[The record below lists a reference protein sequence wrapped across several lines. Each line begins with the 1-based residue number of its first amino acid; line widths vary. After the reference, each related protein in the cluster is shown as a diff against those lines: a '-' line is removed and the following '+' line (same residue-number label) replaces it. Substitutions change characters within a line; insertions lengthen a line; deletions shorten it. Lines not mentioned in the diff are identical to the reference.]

1 MANLVRSIITVN
13 LDQQLRAWTTLV
25 YTCMCCACVAS
36 PRFTPEFVVIQET
49 RIKDS
54 HRIEDVCSVAVCRL

>member
-1 MANLVRSIITVN
+1 MAKLVRSIITVN

-25 YTCMCCACVAS
+25 YMYVLCVAS
-36 PRFTPEFVVIQET
+36 PRFTPEFVVIRET